1 VKLSLV
7 SGRPVSFVSRLY
19 EPQYRQRPTAELP
32 EERAEAPVLYAG
44 AVAAESAA
52 GEGRRQNVGVMAK
65 SMAAPPPPPAP
76 QRSMMR
82 QDMASSVAAA
92 ATGREA
98 GELFQYDFAAP
109 VTVPKS
115 ESAMLPFLQQALTTR
130 KLLIF
135 TSSRGSENPMA
146 SAEIT
151 NSTGKTLDG
160 GPITVFDGAT
170 YAGEALMETLKAGD
184 KRLIGYA
191 VDLGTRVTTSFDS
204 DSEQVREATFQRGV
218 LTLKTA
224 QRDTTAYT
232 IRNVDAKAKVLII
245 EHPVKPGFQLTMGA
259 KPAESTAAAHRF
271 EVKLTPNAQE
281 KFTVTE
287 ERVDDQTIE
296 VTSMTPDQV
305 LIYARNAKLK
315 DAARQG
321 LEQIAARKREI
332 AAADSEAK
340 RLETE
345 FRDLS
350 TDQQRLR
357 DNIRSLTG
365 VTGQQEQVARYAQ
378 QLAAQETRLA
388 SLRDQQAE
396 QRKKRAALEVALNA
410 LLEKLVF

>member
-1 VKLSLV
+1 
-7 SGRPVSFVSRLY
+7 
-19 EPQYRQRPTAELP
+19 
-32 EERAEAPVLYAG
+32 
-44 AVAAESAA
+44 
-52 GEGRRQNVGVMAK
+52 
-65 SMAAPPPPPAP
+65 
-76 QRSMMR
+76 
-82 QDMASSVAAA
+82 
-92 ATGREA
+92 
-98 GELFQYDFAAP
+98 
-109 VTVPKS
+109 
-115 ESAMLPFLQQALTTR
+115 LTTR

-224 QRDTTAYT
+224 QRDTTVYA
-232 IRNVDAKAKVLII
+232 IRNVDAKAKTLII
-245 EHPVKPGFQLTMGA
+245 EHPVKPGFQLTMA
-259 KPAESTAAAHRF
+259 VKPVESTAAAHRF
-271 EVKLTPNAQE
+271 EVKLAPNAQE
-281 KFTVTE
+281 KFTVVE

-315 DAARQG
+315 EAARQG

-340 RLETE
+340 HLETE

-365 VTGQQEQVARYAQ
+365 VSGQQEQVARYAQ

-396 QRKKRAALEVALNA
+396 QRKKRAALEAALNA